1 MSQAID
7 QRLGYHT
14 HASGR
19 SQSTRISLL
28 LEQVDFEDKI
38 VFDLGCSGGGFV
50 FSLAKYARYV
60 TGVDADPAVISQ
72 NEIKLRSSEKSNIE
86 FVHAKLSGHM
96 PFLKANDVTLM
107 MSVFHHMVNGS
118 EAYDWNESSS
128 LHDALAIVHEVRDKT
143 DILIFETGLETEGFD
158 WCSSLPYD
166 RNSLVDWVTDNIF
179 GADFE
184 VTVYSNPTFGG
195 LFGRLRLL
203 LASKVLHGVRGGNLL
218 RRLFGVDVR
227 DLRPIFIGRRS
238 I

>member
-1 MSQAID
+1 MHEVATKQIF
-7 QRLGYHT
+7 L
-14 HASGR
+14 
-19 SQSTRISLL
+19 
-28 LEQVDFEDKI
+28 
-38 VFDLGCSGGGFV
+38 
-50 FSLAKYARYV
+50 
-60 TGVDADPAVISQ
+60 
-72 NEIKLRSSEKSNIE
+72 
-86 FVHAKLSGHM
+86 
-96 PFLKANDVTLM
+96 FLKQA
-107 MSVFHHMVNGS
+107 
-118 EAYDWNESSS
+118 
-128 LHDALAIVHEVRDKT
+128 
-143 DILIFETGLETEGFD
+143 LETEGFD